1 MTDIHRSA
9 LLPYPAIKVYQLL
22 NDVAAYPEFMD
33 GCVGS
38 QILLSTD
45 ELMEARLDLSKAGF
59 SYSFTTRN
67 KLRPPEEIEMS
78 LVDGPFEQFHGVWQ
92 ITTLSD
98 EACKISLDLHFTLAG
113 KALSMAAKV
122 LFNPMANKLVDAVV
136 SRAHELYKK

>member
-9 LLPYPAIKVYQLL
+9 LLPYPAAKIYQLL

-38 QILLSTD
+38 EILLATD
-45 ELMEARLDLSKAGF
+45 EVMEARLDLSKAGF
-59 SYSFTTRN
+59 NYSFTTRN
-67 KLRPPEEIEMS
+67 KLRPPGEIEMS
-78 LVDGPFEQFHGVWQ
+78 LIDGPFEQFHGVWQ
-92 ITTLSD
+92 VTALSD
-98 EACKISLDLHFTLAG
+98 EACKISLELHFTLAG

-136 SRAHELYKK
+136 DRAHALYKK